1 MFVFH
6 KVCSKIIDWFRW
18 PIRKKTNK
26 KLILITKDMN
36 LTLFITKL
44 NHNSIFSKNFLR
56 QFFFVNFDEKHS
68 YTDYNSQYSFL
79 QDHSRS
85 TTGRSALF
93 CFLLLHWA
101 NSCIM
106 NFWRTPVLW
115 KSPTESPRVSGN
127 HHKTVYC
134 VLEYILAN
142 PLRWLVP
149 TWKTARP

>member
-68 YTDYNSQYSFL
+68 YT
-79 QDHSRS
+79 
-85 TTGRSALF
+85 
-93 CFLLLHWA
+93 
-101 NSCIM
+101 
-106 NFWRTPVLW
+106 
-115 KSPTESPRVSGN
+115 E
-127 HHKTVYC
+127 
-134 VLEYILAN
+134 
-142 PLRWLVP
+142 
-149 TWKTARP
+149 